1 MQVKASRWVSPIWLA
16 PFWQRNLFQK
26 DFLEVV
32 LFVLDVGVLC
42 RPREDA
48 EVCVG
53 LSLPETRA
61 NQFPSVGEELLG
73 HQVVHA
79 AKKFPC
85 LEPPWLL
92 SRPPSS
98 RGWAL
103 GLPYPCLHLAAGVGW
118 GHARQLHITSPGQG
132 ASQPDPIGVCSV
144 FLSFCS
150 LPSTNSPES
159 TQLPWQ
165 ASPSVLHSRPT
176 QP

>member
-1 MQVKASRWVSPIWLA
+1 MQAKASRWVSAIWLA

-26 DFLEVV
+26 GFLEVV
-32 LFVLDVGVLC
+32 LFVLDVRVLC
-42 RPREDA
+42 RRREDA
-48 EVCVG
+48 EVCAG
-53 LSLPETRA
+53 LSLPETRV
-61 NQFPSVGEELLG
+61 NRFPSVGEELLG

-85 LEPPWLL
+85 SESPWLL

-98 RGWAL
+98 RVWAP

-118 GHARQLHITSPGQG
+118 GHARQLHIASSGRG
-132 ASQPDPIGVCSV
+132 ASQPDPTGVRSV

-150 LPSTNSPES
+150 LPSANSPES
-159 TQLPWQ
+159 TQPPWQ
-165 ASPSVLHSRPT
+165 ASPRVLHPRPT